1 LIASTPIQEEKEEEK
16 MSGTASKES
25 DPLLR
30 AKADVEQVRGIMQQ
44 NIEKVIE
51 RGDKIEDL
59 QANSEALAQNA
70 QTFQRSSKQI
80 HKQMYWKNMKLTII
94 IVVVVLVI
102 LAIIIVPLAL
112 SLSKN

>member
-1 LIASTPIQEEKEEEK
+1 VVFFKKIFR
-16 MSGTASKES
+16 SGTASKES

-59 QANSEALAQNA
+59 QANSGKTGFLLLLLPLLCEQWILEETRGSLYGTMAQSCCHL
-70 QTFQRSSKQI
+70 F
-80 HKQMYWKNMKLTII
+80 
-94 IVVVVLVI
+94 
-102 LAIIIVPLAL
+102 
-112 SLSKN
+112 

>member
-1 LIASTPIQEEKEEEK
+1 VTFQIFR
-16 MSGTASKES
+16 SGTASKES

-59 QANSEALAQNA
+59 QANSGKTAVFFSANTVE
-70 QTFQRSSKQI
+70 S
-80 HKQMYWKNMKLTII
+80 
-94 IVVVVLVI
+94 
-102 LAIIIVPLAL
+102 
-112 SLSKN
+112 